1 MNIRSVPIPNARLEE
16 GRVYPF
22 KIVKTVS
29 LGPGD
34 DWFIM
39 RDPNGFKTLLPRVYY
54 EEYGLEPGKEVLCRV
69 DKINC
74 NGRMFLEPMHP
85 HYREGEVYSFDVIS
99 REHRINILGEE
110 EYFFI
115 VRDIFNQHRRVRT
128 YNKAR
133 WESPPGHLRCLLKR
147 IKKGQLFLVIEDE
160 AFQPS
165 KLHPGKQYDF
175 ILEGE
180 KMHPDDGQTYYIL
193 IDPYGEKHLLKKKHF
208 ARYGFQAGQKIRCRV
223 DKFSTEGYFFLE
235 PEHPCYEKGKI
246 YEFPLDRLEELVFTD
261 GSRQPVMILT
271 DCFGEDVKLFLDRE
285 TLLRYAGHRLLQ
297 AQVKDIRKGRLEV
310 ELTDHQPN

>member
-1 MNIRSVPIPNARLEE
+1 MDIRSVPIPNARLEE

-22 KIVKTVS
+22 QIVKTVS

-39 RDPNGFKTLLPRVYY
+39 RDPNGYKTLLPQFYY
-54 EEYGLEPGKEVLCRV
+54 EEYGMKPGTEVLCRV

-85 HYREGEVYSFDVIS
+85 HYREGEVYSFDVVS
-99 REHRINILGEE
+99 RDHRINILEEE

-115 VRDIFNQHRRVRT
+115 VRDVLNKHWRVRT
-128 YNKAR
+128 YNKA
-133 WESPPGHLRCLLKR
+133 WWDSAPGNLRCLLKR

-165 KLHPGKQYDF
+165 KLHPGQEYDF

-180 KMHPDDGQTYYIL
+180 KTHPDDGQTYYIVS
-193 IDPYGEKHLLKKKHF
+193 DPYGEKHLFKRKHF
-208 ARYGFQAGQKIRCRV
+208 ARYGLKKGQKIRCRV
-223 DKFSTEGYFFLE
+223 DKFGAEGYFFLE
-235 PEHPCYEKGKI
+235 PEHPCYERNKV

-261 GSRQPVMILT
+261 GSKQPVMILQ
-271 DCFGEDVKLFLDRE
+271 DCFGEEVKLHSDGE
-285 TLLRYAGHRLLQ
+285 TLRRYRGQRILYAR
-297 AQVKDIRKGRLEV
+297 VKDIRKGRLEV